1 MDIIFMG
8 TPEFAVPS
16 LSILFDHGYTIKAVV
31 TATDKPRG
39 RGHEISF
46 TPVKKF
52 AVEHSLPVL
61 QPDTLREPSFVKTVH
76 QLAPDCIA
84 VVGFRILP
92 PEIFTIPKLGAFNL
106 HASLLP
112 KYRGAAPIQW
122 ALINGERETGV
133 TTFFLQEKI
142 DTGNVILQAR
152 INVGENETAGEL
164 YDRLMILGAET
175 VLSTIR
181 LIEQGK
187 TNPQPQDE
195 KDATP
200 APKIFREQCAIDW
213 TKPVQQ
219 VHNFIRGLS
228 PIPGAFTHHTGK
240 SLKIYRSRIFSEE
253 GTGIPGR
260 IVVENEF
267 IKVFTGKG
275 VLEVL
280 ELQQEGKKRLHTN
293 EFLKGYRFG
302 DNLRF
307 L

>member
-1 MDIIFMG
+1 MG

-16 LSILFDHGYTIKAVV
+16 LTILFDHGYTIKAVV

-39 RGHEISF
+39 RGREISF

-61 QPDTLREPSFVKTVH
+61 QPDALREPSFVKTVY
-76 QLAPDCIA
+76 QLAPDCIV

-164 YDRLMILGAET
+164 YDRLMILGAEA

-181 LIEQGK
+181 LIEQRK
-187 TNPQPQDE
+187 INPQPQNE

-240 SLKIYRSRIFSEE
+240 SLKIYRTRIYSEE
-253 GTGIPGR
+253 ETGIPGR

-280 ELQQEGKKRLHTN
+280 ELQQEGKKRLHTT
-293 EFLKGYRFG
+293 EFLKGYHFG
-302 DNLRF
+302 DNPRF
-307 L
+307 Q